1 MKAKSPLELVGNT
14 PTVEYV
20 TPETPGARIW
30 VKLEGNNPTGSVK
43 DRGCVSIIRGAEA
56 RGDLRPG
63 MTLLDASSG
72 NMACSMAYFGRVL
85 GYPVTVVC
93 NSKLTEEKAAY
104 IKYFG
109 GELSL
114 VGDFTIQGNIHC
126 RDVLYPEDPD
136 RYCFLDQL
144 HNWDNPKAHFETTGP
159 EIVRGHPG
167 VGAVV
172 GSLGSGGTMNGVGR
186 YMKQTV
192 PDTRVVCV
200 EAAPGTKIPGTAAYE
215 DGDYVTPFVKQ
226 ATEEGV
232 FDHRIKVS
240 ATDARRM
247 AHELAAQGLFCGPQT
262 GGVVQAAILAIREHG
277 IEGDVVVISGDAG
290 WKNMAALTAK

>member
-136 RYCFLDQL
+136 RYCFWRAGPASQL
-144 HNWDNPKAHFETTGP
+144 GQPQGPFRDHRTGD
-159 EIVRGHPG
+159 RPG
-167 VGAVV
+167 P
-172 GSLGSGGTMNGVGR
+172 SGGRGGGGVPGFGR
-186 YMKQTV
+186 NHERRRPVHETDGARHTSRV
-192 PDTRVVCV
+192 RRGGAGDEDTR
-200 EAAPGTKIPGTAAYE
+200 
-215 DGDYVTPFVKQ
+215 
-226 ATEEGV
+226 
-232 FDHRIKVS
+232 HR
-240 ATDARRM
+240 R
-247 AHELAAQGLFCGPQT
+247 L
-262 GGVVQAAILAIREHG
+262 
-277 IEGDVVVISGDAG
+277 
-290 WKNMAALTAK
+290 